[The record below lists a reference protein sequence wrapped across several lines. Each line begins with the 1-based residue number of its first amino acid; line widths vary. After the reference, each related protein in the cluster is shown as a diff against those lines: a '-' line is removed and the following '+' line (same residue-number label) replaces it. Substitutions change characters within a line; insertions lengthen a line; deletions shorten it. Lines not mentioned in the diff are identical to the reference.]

1 MQWEYFTLFQIP
13 SIRLLFVYWS
23 DYSLKQEIDIKPTM
37 LSIAARAA
45 QAACAMVAQNI
56 SHLLWYKIATTK
68 TTKAK
73 CIVKPNLACKA
84 SVSARVPRLES
95 WDESKK
101 KKECSRSKFR
111 GISQLETLDTQAKPN
126 RIEWNTF
133 LGAY

>member
-37 LSIAARAA
+37 LSLAARAA

-68 TTKAK
+68 RTKAK
-73 CIVKPNLACKA
+73 RIV
-84 SVSARVPRLES
+84 
-95 WDESKK
+95 
-101 KKECSRSKFR
+101 
-111 GISQLETLDTQAKPN
+111 KPN